1 MDTSWL
7 DITQI
12 LLLLIACLLCYRA
25 GKVKGAVE
33 LANVLIDEG
42 KITLEDLQ

>member
-12 LLLLIACLLCYRA
+12 LLLLLACLFCYRA

-33 LANVLIDEG
+33 LANALIDDG
-42 KITLEDLQ
+42 KITIEDLK